1 MEAQANPL
9 AQLTCLVAFGGEQGD
24 RKALLPLFPC
34 LAHDVGRR
42 LPQPKG
48 RAFAPVG
55 LVAIWDTL
63 GVERPRHTLAA
74 DSQGF
79 LQELGKVLS
88 NVGKGEGCGL
98 AGLKCRKFVELY
110 RRPGIRLMFV
120 SIRRNGGAS
129 RGELQAPIVGTRTNL
144 RLENA

>member
-1 MEAQANPL
+1 MPMALGGCRVQNDPFFVFQQKDRCAAARLPSQDHQRFGGGIVEAQANPL

-88 NVGKGEGCGL
+88 NVGKSTMRSG
-98 AGLKCRKFVELY
+98 
-110 RRPGIRLMFV
+110 
-120 SIRRNGGAS
+120 
-129 RGELQAPIVGTRTNL
+129 RTA
-144 RLENA
+144 R